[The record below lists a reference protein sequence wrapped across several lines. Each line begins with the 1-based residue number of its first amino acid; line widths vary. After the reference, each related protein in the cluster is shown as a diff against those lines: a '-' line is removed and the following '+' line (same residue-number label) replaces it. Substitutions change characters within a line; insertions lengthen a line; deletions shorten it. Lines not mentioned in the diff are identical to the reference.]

1 MSAGMNMRHAFDPY
15 IPTDTQ
21 KVDTK
26 QRSEAQYPE
35 NEYGT
40 QNMSTAA
47 QLIRV
52 QSEQI
57 GRRPTFRDL
66 LDRIMAGVNSGEFM
80 MQDPVPEGFFEDGHI
95 DVARY
100 IADKYDIRG
109 DADE

>member
-1 MSAGMNMRHAFDPY
+1 MGYTESECK
-15 IPTDTQ
+15 DTQ
-21 KVDTK
+21 NVDIK
-26 QRSEAQYPE
+26 QQSEAKYPQ
-35 NEYGT
+35 NEYST

-100 IADKYDIRG
+100 IAGKYKIG
-109 DADE
+109 SDADGQRKEAD